1 MSMLG
6 GDLATALPALQQQAE
21 SLLTDS
27 CNLQRKGSQSVDA
40 NTGMVTDSWTTYRSA
55 VPCRVRAS
63 GIQPEALQVAGQDI
77 TRIVMTVAVAVA
89 VDDVEVDDRVV
100 VTVSRDTSLIG
111 LALYVVGV
119 PRGSQMVLR
128 RLSVTEAQ

>member
-21 SLLTDS
+21 SLLLDR
-27 CNLQRKGSQSVDA
+27 CNLQRKGSQTVDSD
-40 NTGMVTDSWTTYRSA
+40 TGMATDSWTTYRAS
-55 VPCRVRAS
+55 VPCRVRTS
-63 GIQPEALQVAGQDI
+63 GNQPEALQVAGQAV
-77 TRIVMTVAVAVA
+77 TRIVMTVAVPVS
-89 VDDVEVDDRVV
+89 VDDVAVDDRVV
-100 VTVSRDTSLIG
+100 VTESRDTSLAG